1 MARRSLATTR
11 RWAKVCFLQ
20 AEDGIRDYKVT
31 GVQTCALPI
40 YSSEQ
45 THRTADLWTVGID
58 GSGMRDLS
66 RKLDRDPDNL
76 RWAPDGKGVYFTAPD
91 RGAINIRYADLSGGV
106 RAVTQGAQVVSLASL
121 ARTLVATGV
130 RSDPGH
136 SPDVVRIDLRRGQA
150 TPVTAVNDDVLAN
163 KRLAQVEEVWYAS
176 SGGSGRQG
184 VVVQP
189 PAVGGLKREPVTLE
203 VDRGAV

>member
-1 MARRSLATTR
+1 MIRRPPRSTLFPYTTLFR
-11 RWAKVCFLQ
+11 
-20 AEDGIRDYKVT
+20 
-31 GVQTCALPI
+31 
-40 YSSEQ
+40 S
-45 THRTADLWTVGID
+45 
-58 GSGMRDLS
+58 
-66 RKLDRDPDNL
+66 
-76 RWAPDGKGVYFTAPD
+76 WAPDGKGVYFTAPD

-106 RAVTQGAQVVSLASL
+106 RDVTQGAQVVSLASL

-176 SGGSGRQG
+176 SGGTRVQG
-184 VVVQP
+184 WVVKP
-189 PAVGGLKREPVTLE
+189 PAVDGHKKYPLILEIHGGPFAMYNVGFSYAFPNFAPHGYVVLYTNP
-203 VDRGAV
+203 RGSTGAGGVVSHSMR